1 MAAGPINSAP
11 DMLNDSQ
18 VIARE
23 FFVPLERGN
32 TPMPGSPIKMEGVGS
47 EDWTPCPALGEY
59 NYEILNILLGYSTDE
74 VLELYQEEVIADRP
88 PV

>member
-1 MAAGPINSAP
+1 MELQSFGVAAGPINLAP
-11 DMLNDSQ
+11 DRLNDSH

-23 FFVPLERGN
+23 FFVPLGRGN

-59 NYEILNILLGYSTDE
+59 NYEILNTWLGYSKDE
-74 VLELYQEEVIADRP
+74 VLELY
-88 PV
+88 

>member
-1 MAAGPINSAP
+1 MAVGPINSAP

-32 TPMPGSPIKMEGVGS
+32 TPMSGSPIKMEGVGS

-59 NYEILNILLGYSTDE
+59 NDEILNTWLGYSKDE

-88 PV
+88 PA